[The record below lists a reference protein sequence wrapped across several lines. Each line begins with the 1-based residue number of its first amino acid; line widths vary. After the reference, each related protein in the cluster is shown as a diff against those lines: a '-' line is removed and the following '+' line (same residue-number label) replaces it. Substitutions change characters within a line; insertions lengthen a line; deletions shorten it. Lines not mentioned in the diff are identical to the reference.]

1 MGKTIAFSG
10 YRTEKL
16 PENVDPIR
24 IQLKKEVNK
33 CIEDGYDTFL
43 CGMAEGFDLMSA
55 EIVLDLK
62 KSYSIKL
69 ICVIP
74 FDDGRE
80 HGEKYSNIANNADEK
95 VVLSNQF
102 SYDTYYKRNEYMVDN
117 CDKLICYY
125 DGRYGGTEYTVD
137 YANKKGIPVVNLWDN
152 ITPELRMPKPI
163 DNKREKVVDELKNA
177 LRKGSSLSV
186 ISAYF
191 TIYAYAELKKELSRI
206 SHMRFLFQE
215 PTFVKKDDELLRQYY
230 IDHNGEKDI
239 SGNEFEIRLRNELKQ
254 GSIAKECE
262 KWIREKV
269 DIKSLKKPNPAQPR
283 MIHVDNPKDA
293 VMINGTVDFT
303 TDGLGITPSNRI
315 DSNMCIYGKEM
326 TASFLHQ
333 FDEIWNDDM
342 TVEDVKEKV
351 LEQMQILYKEN
362 PPEFIY
368 FITLYN
374 LFYDNLNELTEEN
387 IIKTKTGFKETLIW
401 NKLYKFQQDGVF
413 GVIDKMEKWGGC
425 ILADSVGLGKTFT
438 ALAVIKYYELR
449 NSRILVLAPKKLRE
463 NWTIFTQNDTRNIFA
478 EDGGADIFLDYFML
492 IIQDYVCTLP
502 GSYSREIFLFV
513 LCYTNQY
520 SC

>member
-206 SHMRFLFQE
+206 SE
-215 PTFVKKDDELLRQYY
+215 V
-230 IDHNGEKDI
+230 
-239 SGNEFEIRLRNELKQ
+239 
-254 GSIAKECE
+254 
-262 KWIREKV
+262 
-269 DIKSLKKPNPAQPR
+269 
-283 MIHVDNPKDA
+283 NPK
-293 VMINGTVDFT
+293 I
-303 TDGLGITPSNRI
+303 
-315 DSNMCIYGKEM
+315 
-326 TASFLHQ
+326 
-333 FDEIWNDDM
+333 
-342 TVEDVKEKV
+342 
-351 LEQMQILYKEN
+351 
-362 PPEFIY
+362 
-368 FITLYN
+368 
-374 LFYDNLNELTEEN
+374 
-387 IIKTKTGFKETLIW
+387 
-401 NKLYKFQQDGVF
+401 
-413 GVIDKMEKWGGC
+413 
-425 ILADSVGLGKTFT
+425 
-438 ALAVIKYYELR
+438 
-449 NSRILVLAPKKLRE
+449 
-463 NWTIFTQNDTRNIFA
+463 
-478 EDGGADIFLDYFML
+478 
-492 IIQDYVCTLP
+492 
-502 GSYSREIFLFV
+502 
-513 LCYTNQY
+513 
-520 SC
+520 